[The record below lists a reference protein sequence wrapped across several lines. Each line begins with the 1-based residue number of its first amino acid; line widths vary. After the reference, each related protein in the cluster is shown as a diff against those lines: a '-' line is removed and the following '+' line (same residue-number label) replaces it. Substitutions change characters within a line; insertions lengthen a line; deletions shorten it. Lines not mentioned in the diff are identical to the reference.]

1 MKNISLAS
9 RIIYLHSPLNSKRGW
24 GGGGGGEKQA
34 GKQGENSEMYES
46 VHRWIC
52 SLHRKT
58 DKSMLW
64 VTQAFKTQFLYYY
77 YYNDLHLKKMECI
90 LLPELNP
97 TIKSRHSAISRTKE
111 KNHHFGK
118 GIHVPWPRC
127 LWAFPKERWVIY
139 HSHCGVGGNVLFYTQ
154 RYAEVRGN
162 SIYTSHVLMPP
173 HPESFVQTLCKTMTG

>member
-9 RIIYLHSPLNSKRGW
+9 RIIYLHSSLNAK
-24 GGGGGGEKQA
+24 GGGRGGREKQA
-34 GKQGENSEMYES
+34 GKWGDNSEMYDS

-118 GIHVPWPRC
+118 GIHVSWPRC
-127 LWAFPKERWVIY
+127 LWAFPKEGWAIY

-162 SIYTSHVLMPP
+162 SIYTSHMFMLP